1 MIDNSIQSIAIGSFD
16 GIHLAHQ
23 NLISRVEAIIVIE
36 RNSGVLTAGYRR
48 TKFIDKPIY
57 FYHFD
62 NISSL
67 LALEFIDMIICDFPN
82 LNKIVV
88 GYDFAFGYKK
98 EGDSLLLQKL
108 FHSKVEVIDE
118 IFYNGISIHS
128 KKIKEYLKD
137 GNIQIANKLLN
148 REYECEGVV
157 IKGQGIGSKEL
168 MPTINLKFSNYIL
181 PKNGVYATKTLINN
195 IYIPSITFIGH
206 RVSTDGEFAVET
218 HIIDKNITYN
228 NKKCTIKWLDFIRE
242 NKKFNSLN
250 DLKNQIKEDIK
261 IAKAFSDER

>member
-48 TKFIDKPIY
+48 TRFIDKPIY

-67 LALEFIDMIICDFPN
+67 LASEFINMIVLDFPN
-82 LNKIVV
+82 LKKIVV

-98 EGDSLLLQKL
+98 EGDCLSLQKL

-118 IFYNGISIHS
+118 IFYNDISIHS
-128 KKIKEYLKD
+128 KKIKKYLKD
-137 GNIQIANKLLN
+137 ANIKIVNRLLG
-148 REYECEGVV
+148 REYECEGIV
-157 IKGQGIGSKEL
+157 IKGQGIGAKEI
-168 MPTINLKFSNYIL
+168 MATINLKFSNYIL

-195 IYIPSITFIGH
+195 QYLPSITFIGH
-206 RVSTDGEFAVET
+206 RVSSDGKFAVET

-228 NKKCTIKWLDFIRE
+228 SKKCTIKWLDFIRD
-242 NKKFNSLN
+242 NKKFNSLS
-250 DLKNQIKEDIK
+250 DLKDQIKKDIE
-261 IAKAFSDER
+261 IAKDLTDER